1 MQLTLRCLQID
12 LARQKE
18 SVEFVK
24 SYIDFAKAHGYN
36 AILAYLENAVRTQDT
51 AYFSHEDTYSIDE
64 MKEIVAHAES
74 KGIQIIPAF
83 ENLGHLEKFFA
94 YPQLENLSEC
104 ENAELEGRGFSRG
117 RGNCGCTQKK
127 ELYKFLDKYITEVSS
142 LFNSNYVHMGLDEPF
157 DFAVCP
163 RCKAEMEK
171 GKTKT
176 DLFYEHLIHTYN
188 LIHGMGKTMMM
199 WDDFF
204 EYADVVDKLPRDI
217 IFCNWNYYFVGDEP
231 AGHWTNRIKRDWFAY
246 YEKLGFRYMFCT
258 NAHDTSSVHNIDSF
272 TAYASKY
279 KPFGALMTS
288 WEKADGFYFGTY
300 PVCAYAGEKWL
311 GNIKTEKDK
320 LALYTELLGDE
331 ECAKIVLSLQIPSFY
346 GGYKNGAV
354 LCDNDSLVKYS
365 LRATLSYAVEK
376 LQTYTEKAVGLQ
388 KDIVTDIYDKAVEML
403 CGLQLELLA
412 KETFDNYETQAC
424 PSEYFLE
431 KFDEIERKYAV
442 VEANETALW
451 EKYRH
456 GILSSQ
462 NKLQRKHGGVKSL
475 LDGLKANA
483 KKQEKRGVLYMDMMM
498 HEAFG
503 TPRAEI
509 YITYEGEDE
518 KLLYKG
524 GIKPTTTAWEL
535 TGCYTLRIATE
546 NKKVQSVRYSH
557 YGESAL
563 YPMHFRH
570 TANGEKQ
577 VVSAVEVLQG
587 EAEYTDNLLYNDAR
601 FALLG
606 NGDGLAHFNDLSLG
620 KKRHE
625 ILIKFKP
632 LV

>member
-1 MQLTLRCLQID
+1 MQLQLRCLQID

-36 AILAYLENAVRTQDT
+36 AVLAYLENAVRTDDT
-51 AYFSHEDTYSIDE
+51 AYFSHNDTYSAEEI
-64 MKEIVAHAES
+64 KEIVAHAERV
-74 KGIQIIPAF
+74 GVQVIPAF

-94 YPQLENLSEC
+94 YPQLENLAEC
-104 ENAELEGRGFSRG
+104 ENAEIEGRGFSRG
-117 RGNCGCTQKK
+117 RGDCGCPQKK
-127 ELYKFLDKYITEVSS
+127 ELYEFLDKYITEVSS
-142 LFNSNYVHMGLDEPF
+142 LFNSNYIHMGLDEPF

-171 GKTKT
+171 GKTKA
-176 DLFYEHLIHTYN
+176 DLFYEHLIHTYQ
-188 LIHGMGKTMMM
+188 LVHGMGKTMMM

-204 EYADVVDKLPRDI
+204 EYADVVERLPRDI

-231 AGHWTNRIKRDWFAY
+231 AGHWTNRIKRDSFAY
-246 YEKLGFRYMFCT
+246 YDKLGFRYMFCT
-258 NAHDTSSVHNIDSF
+258 NAHDTSSVYNIDTF
-272 TAYASKY
+272 TDYASKY
-279 KPFGALMTS
+279 KPFGAIMTS
-288 WEKADGFYFGTY
+288 WEKANAFYFGTY
-300 PVCAYAGEKWL
+300 PVCAYAGEKWE
-311 GNIKTEKDK
+311 NENAD
-320 LALYTELLGDE
+320 ALSIYTKLLGDE
-331 ECAKIVLSLQIPSFY
+331 ECAKLVLSLQLPSFY
-346 GGYKNGAV
+346 GGYTNAAV
-354 LCDNDSLVKYS
+354 ICDNDSLVKYS
-365 LRATLSYAVEK
+365 LRSTLTYAVEK
-376 LQTYTEKAVGLQ
+376 LKAYAKNAVGLQ
-388 KDIVTDIYDKAVEML
+388 KDILTDIYNKTAEML
-403 CGLQLELLA
+403 CGLRLERLA
-412 KETFDNYETQAC
+412 AEAFDNYETAQKPA
-424 PSEYFLE
+424 SYFVKAYE
-431 KFDEIERKYAV
+431 EIGKTYDEII
-442 VEANETALW
+442 ANEKVLW

-456 GILSSQ
+456 GVLSNE
-462 NKLQRKHGGVKSL
+462 NKLQQRHGGLKSTI
-475 LDGLKANA
+475 DRLKANA
-483 KKQEKRGVLYMDMMM
+483 ETAEKRGVLYLDMMM

-509 YITYEGEDE
+509 YITYENEEE

-577 VVSAVEVLQG
+577 VVSAVKVLQG
-587 EAEYTDNLLYNDAR
+587 EAKDEQNLLYNDAR
-601 FALLG
+601 FAVLG

-625 ILIKFKP
+625 ILIEFKP
-632 LV
+632 L